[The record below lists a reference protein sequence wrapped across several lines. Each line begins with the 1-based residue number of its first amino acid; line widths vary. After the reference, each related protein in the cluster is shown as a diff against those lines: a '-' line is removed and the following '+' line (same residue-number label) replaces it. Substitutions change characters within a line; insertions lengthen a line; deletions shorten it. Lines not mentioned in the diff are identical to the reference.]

1 MQVYF
6 WLFSIRQNIVLFLI
20 KTRPTERQGDKSWFG
35 FDFGFVE
42 GDTVGRMGLLWF
54 KCGK

>member
-42 GDTVGRMGLLWF
+42 GDIVGRMGLMWF